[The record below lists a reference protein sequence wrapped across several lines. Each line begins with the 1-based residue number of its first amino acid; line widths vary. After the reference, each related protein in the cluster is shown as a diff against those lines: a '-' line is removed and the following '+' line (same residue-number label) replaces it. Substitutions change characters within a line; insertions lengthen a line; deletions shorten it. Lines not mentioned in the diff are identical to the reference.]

1 MCYIFHLDMTT
12 KQSSDSL
19 IVPIVRQ
26 FLFDVSNLCLL
37 GSWSSDKRWE
47 HWQDLSKV
55 NTLWK
60 GELYSKT
67 ILFLLR
73 ARRGL
78 GTISKSSL
86 QIHLHWPRLHGSYL
100 FRDNNRVNF
109 FHFSVQRMRTK
120 SKRSDN
126 QRQFWPDDFV
136 SDESIL
142 IELLSKTLQLN
153 FQLVIKMRQVGVCLW
168 RKNLSS
174 TSLFLH
180 VS

>member
-1 MCYIFHLDMTT
+1 MVLWQIGPNIC
-12 KQSSDSL
+12 S
-19 IVPIVRQ
+19 
-26 FLFDVSNLCLL
+26 SNLANLHL
-37 GSWSSDKRWE
+37 GKYLVLNMSKRCYLTQQLMKLIQRHQLRYQRPKCNVSLRLGVHIRCFQSWSFRLMK
-47 HWQDLSKV
+47 L
-55 NTLWK
+55 LWK

-126 QRQFWPDDFV
+126 QRQF
-136 SDESIL
+136 
-142 IELLSKTLQLN
+142 
-153 FQLVIKMRQVGVCLW
+153 
-168 RKNLSS
+168 
-174 TSLFLH
+174 
-180 VS
+180 